1 MAISPAARVGFVTVV
16 SAALLGVTAVWL
28 TRYQVRKTGY
38 ELELTYSDVNGLAPG
53 ATVML
58 MGVRVGRV
66 LAVDPEADRVRV
78 RCLIEQDRIKLYR
91 GSRFK
96 IYSKGLIGDK
106 ALEIFPPPPARERQ
120 IIPPGSQIRGDD
132 PVRLDTT
139 FEAADQAIKAI
150 RRYAE
155 SDEARET
162 FRQGLEAVK
171 TTFDKIDRLA
181 TNLDKLVLEANAV
194 VSHGRHLASSVREE
208 DIRAVV
214 DDLRTLTAGLRQSYQ
229 ALLGSPDQ
237 RNAAQEAIDNLAQLS
252 GRLSNVAGQIEAFT
266 SDPKL
271 KSDLQDIVKQT
282 QQILISVRGP
292 EGKTVPGLSPRLELT
307 GLNRKEGK
315 NAEENTISGSLGL
328 RIGVGESAIHFGV
341 EEIGLDS
348 RFSATWGL
356 PNFFSPD
363 LGFHVG
369 MIRSGLGAGIDWSP
383 LSGVELGAEAFIDR
397 DTPKARL
404 SATVFP
410 DFLARR
416 FGLNLE
422 FIQSQAMPGTDAYF
436 SSTRAGI
443 QWRPMD

>member
-1 MAISPAARVGFVTVV
+1 MGVSPAAKVGFITVV
-16 SAALLGVTAVWL
+16 SAALLGATAVWL

-38 ELELTYSDVNGLAPG
+38 EIALTYSDVNGLAPG

-66 LAVDPEADRVRV
+66 LTVDPGDDLVKV
-78 RCLIEQDRIKLYR
+78 RCLIEEDKTRLYK
-91 GSRFK
+91 GSFFK

-106 ALEIFPPPPARERQ
+106 ALEIFPPLTAERTPIPA
-120 IIPPGSQIRGDD
+120 GATIRGDD
-132 PVRLDTT
+132 PVRMDTT
-139 FEAADQAIKAI
+139 FEAADAAVKSIKS
-150 RRYAE
+150 YAE
-155 SDEARET
+155 SDEAKQT
-162 FRQGLEAVK
+162 FKEGLGAVK
-171 TTFDKIDRLA
+171 LTFNKIDKRA
-181 TNLDKLVLEANAV
+181 GHLDDLVLEANSMV
-194 VSHGRHLASSVREE
+194 THGRNLAGTVRED
-208 DIRAVV
+208 DIRTMVG
-214 DDLRTLTAGLRQSYQ
+214 DLKVLTGGLRQSYQ

-237 RNAAQEAIDNLAQLS
+237 KNAAQDAIDNLAELS
-252 GRLSNVAGQIEAFT
+252 GRLSHVAGQIEAFT

-271 KSDLQDIVKQT
+271 KADLQDIVKQT
-282 QQILISVRGP
+282 QQVLMSVRGP
-292 EGKTVPGLSPRLELT
+292 EGKSVPGISPRMELT

-315 NAEENTISGSLGL
+315 NGEENTISGSLGL
-328 RIGVGESAIHFGV
+328 RIGVGESAILVGV

-348 RFSATWGL
+348 RFTATWGM
-356 PNFFSPD
+356 PNFFSPN

-369 MIRSGLGAGIDWSP
+369 MIRTGLGAGIDWAP

-416 FGLNLE
+416 FGLNIE
-422 FIQSQAMPGTDAYF
+422 FIQSQAGMGTDAYYT
-436 SSTRAGI
+436 STRAGI

>member
-1 MAISPAARVGFVTVV
+1 M
-16 SAALLGVTAVWL
+16 TAVWL

-38 ELELTYSDVNGLAPG
+38 ELALTYADVNGLAPG
-53 ATVML
+53 AAVML

-66 LAVDPEADRVRV
+66 LTVDPEADLVRV
-78 RCLIEQDRIKLYR
+78 RCLIEEDKTKLYQ
-91 GSRFK
+91 GSKFK

-106 ALEIFPPPPARERQ
+106 ALEIFPPLTKARVA
-120 IIPPGSQIRGDD
+120 IPPGTTIRGDD

-139 FEAADQAIKAI
+139 FEAADEAVKSI
-150 RRYAE
+150 RKYAD
-155 SDEARET
+155 SDEAKET
-162 FRQGLEAVK
+162 FKQGLSAVK
-171 TTFDKIDRLA
+171 TTFDKIDKL
-181 TNLDKLVLEANAV
+181 TTHLDELVLEANAM
-194 VSHGRHLASSVREE
+194 VSHGKDLAGTVHEDDVR
-208 DIRAVV
+208 AMVS
-214 DDLRTLTAGLRQSYQ
+214 DLKTLTAGLRQSYQ

-252 GRLSNVAGQIEAFT
+252 GRLSDVAGQIEAFT

-271 KSDLQDIVKQT
+271 KNDLQDIVKQT

-292 EGKTVPGLSPRLELT
+292 EGKSVPGLSPRLELT

-315 NAEENTISGSLGL
+315 NPEENTISGGLGM
-328 RIGVGESAIHFGV
+328 RIGVGESALQIGV

-348 RFSATWGL
+348 RFTATWGM
-356 PNFFSPD
+356 PNFFSPN

-369 MIRSGLGAGIDWSP
+369 MIRTGLGAGIDWAP

-397 DTPKARL
+397 DSPKARL

-416 FGLNLE
+416 FGLNIE
-422 FIQSQAMPGTDAYF
+422 FIQSQAAPGTDAYF
-436 SSTRAGI
+436 TSTRAGI